1 MYCIVLYCIDLD
13 SLGIRET
20 DEVHEIFNDDIIF
33 NGERYSVRLPWKV
46 GHATLPTNYENS
58 LSRMKGQVRRLRNEP
73 RLRAEYVIVKEQ
85 LETGVIENVPELDM
99 AE

>member
-1 MYCIVLYCIDLD
+1 M
-13 SLGIRET
+13 
-20 DEVHEIFNDDIIF
+20 
-33 NGERYSVRLPWKV
+33 
-46 GHATLPTNYENS
+46 LPTNYENS